1 MSKLWGA
8 IVLFAGLAVAAGGL
22 HAQVTAAPEEVK
34 AAFIYQFA
42 AFVEWPASA
51 PRGSVFTLGVAG
63 DERIGAELRRI
74 SASREVLGRPVRVVE
89 VAFAGDVANL
99 DILFIGRDFA
109 GAPAPLIRAALAR
122 HTLVVS
128 DIDEGLAHGSIINF
142 ETGERVRFEISLESA
157 EEAGLRLS
165 ARLLSVAVRV
175 RKGEGEWGEEVL
187 YA

>member
-1 MSKLWGA
+1 MAKLWNA
-8 IVLFAGLAVAAGGL
+8 IVLFAGLAMAAGSQ
-22 HAQVTAAPEEVK
+22 AQVTATPEEVK

-51 PRGSVFTLGVAG
+51 PRREAFIVGVAG

-89 VAFAGDVANL
+89 VASAADAANL
-99 DILFIGRDFA
+99 DILFIGREFA

-128 DIDEGLAHGSIINF
+128 DIEDGLAHGSIINF
-142 ETGERVRFEISLESA
+142 DTRERVRFEISLDSA
-157 EEAGLRLS
+157 QKAGLRLS
-165 ARLLSVAVRV
+165 SRLLSVAVRV
-175 RKGEGEWGEEVL
+175 RKGDWESYDEPL